1 MAAGLTGVSAQS
13 TTVYGGNS
21 VAGKVTLDAAAP
33 AGGFAVSLASDTT
46 SVATVPASVTVAAG
60 AKTAAFKIKTV
71 GVAANATVKV
81 TATAGAVSKV
91 LTLTVKPARL
101 SSLLVPA
108 SVVGGN
114 KVTGKVMV
122 EGLAPTG
129 GIEVTLSSSNTSVA
143 TVPALVTIAAGKSY
157 ATFNVSSTPV
167 VSSTQATITATA
179 RGLSKT
185 DVLTVKPAGLSKVAL
200 SRTTVTGG
208 STTVVTATV
217 YLTGPAPTGG
227 LVVNLASNNDAATV
241 PATVDVAEGKTTAKF
256 TVSHTSVA
264 AKTTA
269 KISAT
274 MSGLTKSANIA
285 VVPPS
290 VSAITVNPTIVSSGD
305 TSTGTVKLNAP
316 APAGGLTVTLVA
328 SPTGKATF
336 STTVVVAEGA
346 KSKTFTIT
354 AGTVTTQTKVKISS
368 GGKFAILTI
377 KP

>member
-1 MAAGLTGVSAQS
+1 MKHLKFGAAGLLALLVLTLFTASPTMAAGLTGVSAQS

-129 GIEVTLSSSNTSVA
+129 GIEVT
-143 TVPALVTIAAGKSY
+143 
-157 ATFNVSSTPV
+157 
-167 VSSTQATITATA
+167 
-179 RGLSKT
+179 
-185 DVLTVKPAGLSKVAL
+185 
-200 SRTTVTGG
+200 
-208 STTVVTATV
+208 
-217 YLTGPAPTGG
+217 
-227 LVVNLASNNDAATV
+227 
-241 PATVDVAEGKTTAKF
+241 
-256 TVSHTSVA
+256 
-264 AKTTA
+264 
-269 KISAT
+269 
-274 MSGLTKSANIA
+274 
-285 VVPPS
+285 
-290 VSAITVNPTIVSSGD
+290 
-305 TSTGTVKLNAP
+305 
-316 APAGGLTVTLVA
+316 
-328 SPTGKATF
+328 
-336 STTVVVAEGA
+336 
-346 KSKTFTIT
+346 
-354 AGTVTTQTKVKISS
+354 
-368 GGKFAILTI
+368 
-377 KP
+377 

>member
-1 MAAGLTGVSAQS
+1 
-13 TTVYGGNS
+13 
-21 VAGKVTLDAAAP
+21 
-33 AGGFAVSLASDTT
+33 
-46 SVATVPASVTVAAG
+46 
-60 AKTAAFKIKTV
+60 
-71 GVAANATVKV
+71 VAANATVKV

-91 LTLTVKPARL
+91 LKLTVKPARL